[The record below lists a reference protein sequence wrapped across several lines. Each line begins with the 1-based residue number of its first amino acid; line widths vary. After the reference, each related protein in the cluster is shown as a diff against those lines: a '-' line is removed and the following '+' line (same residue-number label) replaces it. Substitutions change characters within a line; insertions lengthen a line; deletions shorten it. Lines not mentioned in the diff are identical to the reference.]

1 MKQKDLELP
10 VGKRD
15 AKYRF
20 FEMLPGLLSYGM
32 ILLLIVLSIFS
43 PVLAAV
49 YLLLVVISTLVK
61 AVGVAVRTI
70 QGHEL
75 LKKAMRIDWA
85 RRLDELED
93 PKKNYERLAG
103 THSTGY
109 AYEKHLENL
118 KMLAA
123 AEPGEF
129 PKPSEIYHG
138 VIVTMYNESYE
149 VLAPTIESVR
159 LTTFP
164 NERIILILAYE
175 ERGGQTAEETAKRL
189 EKKFGKYFKDFLLI
203 KHPDGLK
210 NEVIGKGGN
219 ITYAGKAL
227 WKYVEASEIKLEQ
240 VIVTMLDSDNRPHES
255 YFDQVAYEYIVHEDR
270 QHLSYQP
277 VSLFMN
283 NIWDVPAPMRV
294 IAVGNSF
301 WNIICSMRP
310 HALRNFASHSQPLK
324 ALTEMNFWSVR
335 TIVEDGHQYWRSLF
349 YFKGDYEVLPIRAP
363 IYQDAVLSDTLW
375 KTLKAQFVQLRR
387 WDYGASDV
395 PYVAVRLFS
404 KDRSMSF
411 WDLFPKFL
419 RLLDGH
425 VTLAAVAPI
434 VAFGGWVPL
443 LLNYQSRDLL
453 AHNLPNTVSII
464 QMIASIGLFVTILFS
479 IRMLP
484 KRPARYKKGKSVLMV
499 LQWVL
504 MPVVSIIYSSFA
516 AFYAQTRLLLGKYM
530 EKFDVT
536 DKAVKGDKDDSGGK
550 DKKKVEKAG
559 VTA

>member
-10 VGKRD
+10 VGKRG

-227 WKYVEASEIKLEQ
+227 WRYVEASEIKLEQ

-277 VSLFMN
+277 VSLFMH

-301 WNIICSMRP
+301 WNIYDQVMIRPSMRKWFVDNS
-310 HALRNFASHSQPLK
+310 LKIVVKIQEHSLVDKFRHPRK
-324 ALTEMNFWSVR
+324 DIS
-335 TIVEDGHQYWRSLF
+335 DH
-349 YFKGDYEVLPIRAP
+349 LPIVFE
-363 IYQDAVLSDTLW
+363 I
-375 KTLKAQFVQLRR
+375 KEEN
-387 WDYGASDV
+387 
-395 PYVAVRLFS
+395 
-404 KDRSMSF
+404 
-411 WDLFPKFL
+411 
-419 RLLDGH
+419 
-425 VTLAAVAPI
+425 I
-434 VAFGGWVPL
+434 
-443 LLNYQSRDLL
+443 
-453 AHNLPNTVSII
+453 
-464 QMIASIGLFVTILFS
+464 
-479 IRMLP
+479 
-484 KRPARYKKGKSVLMV
+484 
-499 LQWVL
+499 
-504 MPVVSIIYSSFA
+504 
-516 AFYAQTRLLLGKYM
+516 
-530 EKFDVT
+530 
-536 DKAVKGDKDDSGGK
+536 
-550 DKKKVEKAG
+550 
-559 VTA
+559 